1 MTTTFTNQEIITI
14 YNSRKTVLEIFGDL
28 LFDTKDYVDFTV
40 NEVDAMAINN
50 QLDMLIT
57 HSKTQHPKTV
67 YDNTKVY
74 VKYMLSSKAIR
85 IKAIEDLIEEL
96 YVVEEVLTPQDV
108 LTIIINDEPNDSLVS
123 TLKYLYDKRGIFVV
137 VHNIKRLQRNIL
149 KHTLVPPHAIMTN
162 NDVDAL
168 KTEYNLK
175 NLQQLPEMSRF
186 DPVAL
191 VIGMRPGQVCKIE
204 RKSPTS
210 MVSNYY
216 RICV

>member
-1 MTTTFTNQEIITI
+1 MATTFTNQEIITI
-14 YNSRKTVLEIFGDL
+14 YNSRKTILEIMGDL
-28 LFDTKDYVDFTV
+28 LFDTKDYIDFTV

-57 HSKTQHPKTV
+57 HTKAPHEKTI
-67 YDNTKVY
+67 YDNTKFY
-74 VKYMLSSKAIR
+74 IKYMLSSKAIR
-85 IKAIEDLIEEL
+85 VKAIEDLIEEL
-96 YVVEEVLTPQDV
+96 YVVEEILTPQDTLV
-108 LTIIINDEPNDSLVS
+108 IIINDEPNDCLTS
-123 TLKYLYDKRGIFVV
+123 TLKYLYDKRGIFVI

-149 KHTLVPPHAIMTN
+149 KHTLVPPHKIMTN
-162 NDVDAL
+162 SEIEEL
-168 KTEYNLK
+168 KKEYNLK

-191 VIGMRPGQVCKIE
+191 VIGMRPGQVCKID

-216 RICV
+216 RVCM

>member
-14 YNSRKTVLEIFGDL
+14 YNSRKTILEILGDL

-50 QLDMLIT
+50 QLDMLIS
-57 HSKTQHPKTV
+57 HAKTQHSKTV

-85 IKAIEDLIEEL
+85 IKAIEELIEEL

-108 LTIIINDEPNDSLVS
+108 LTIIINDEPNDSLVA

-162 NDVDAL
+162 SDVDAL

>member
-1 MTTTFTNQEIITI
+1 MANTLTNKDILTI
-14 YNSRKTVLEIFGDL
+14 YNSRKTILEILGDL
-28 LFDTKDYVDFTV
+28 LFDTKDYVDFTI
-40 NEVDAMAINN
+40 NEVDAMATNN
-50 QLDMLIT
+50 QLDMLIMHT
-57 HSKTQHPKTV
+57 TEAHDKTV
-67 YDNTKVY
+67 YDDTKIY

-85 IKAIEDLIEEL
+85 IKAIEELIEEL
-96 YVVEEVLTPQDV
+96 YVVEDV
-108 LTIIINDEPNDSLVS
+108 LKSTDILAIVINDEPNDSLVA

-149 KHTLVPPHAIMTN
+149 KHTLVPPHTIMTN
-162 NDVDAL
+162 SDVDVL
-168 KTEYNLK
+168 KKDFNLK

-191 VIGMRPGQVCKIE
+191 IIGMRPGQVCKIE